1 MNNKSIIL
9 ALLLLAA
16 SVLLIACSGNE
27 PAQPAAPAESIE
39 VEQVE
44 EAAVLPTAEPVVS
57 ENLYV
62 TDVNEIVGTWVASA
76 DLGIFVAVITPDGLF
91 RVATSSED
99 LEKGSTDSWQLTF
112 EEDRIKA
119 SGYAL
124 CIGDVGYYL
133 AEIKPD
139 GTLKFITISDPCTG
153 RIRKMDRS
161 LPGRLTPYDLVFYPV
176 E

>member
-1 MNNKSIIL
+1 MNKKLIIFVI
-9 ALLLLAA
+9 LLLCLP
-16 SVLLIACSGNE
+16 LFACSGNGSTQAAATE
-27 PAQPAAPAESIE
+27 ESTVMDQAEEVADPA
-39 VEQVE
+39 
-44 EAAVLPTAEPVVS
+44 TAEAVQSETIYVS
-57 ENLYV
+57 
-62 TDVNEIVGTWVASA
+62 DINEIVGTWVASA
-76 DLGIFVAVITPDGLF
+76 DLGIFVAVVTPDGMF

-99 LEKGSTDSWQLTF
+99 LEKGSTDSWKLTF
-112 EEDRIKA
+112 EDDQISA
-119 SGYAL
+119 TGYAL

-153 RIRKMDRS
+153 RLRKMDRS